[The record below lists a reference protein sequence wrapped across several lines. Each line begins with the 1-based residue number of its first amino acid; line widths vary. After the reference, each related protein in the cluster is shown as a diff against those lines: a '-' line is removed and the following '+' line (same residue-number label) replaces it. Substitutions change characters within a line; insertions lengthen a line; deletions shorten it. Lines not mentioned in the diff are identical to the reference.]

1 MHFSYN
7 KLFKLMIDRN
17 IKKKELSEMSDVSAT
32 SIAKLGKGGNVN
44 TGVLLRICN
53 ALNCDVGDIMEF
65 VPDKKQESVADDG
78 KTSATS
84 HEFDEELADA
94 FQARARREVRG
105 CGPVGEQIFLP
116 PADRQTGLAPQ
127 IALYLGAGQGAE
139 HLDF

>member
-53 ALNCDVGDIMEF
+53 ALNCDVGDIMEM
-65 VPDKKQESVADDG
+65 VPDDLKDVE
-78 KTSATS
+78 
-84 HEFDEELADA
+84 
-94 FQARARREVRG
+94 
-105 CGPVGEQIFLP
+105 
-116 PADRQTGLAPQ
+116 
-127 IALYLGAGQGAE
+127 
-139 HLDF
+139 

>member
-65 VPDKKQESVADDG
+65 VPDKKQETVAGDE

-84 HEFDEELADA
+84 
-94 FQARARREVRG
+94 Q
-105 CGPVGEQIFLP
+105 
-116 PADRQTGLAPQ
+116 
-127 IALYLGAGQGAE
+127 
-139 HLDF
+139 